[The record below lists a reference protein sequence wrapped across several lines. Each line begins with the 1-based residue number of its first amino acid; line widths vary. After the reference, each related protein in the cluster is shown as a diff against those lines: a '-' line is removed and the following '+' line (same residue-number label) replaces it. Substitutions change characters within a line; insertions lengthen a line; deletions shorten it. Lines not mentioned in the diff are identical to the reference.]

1 MRRKSIIV
9 RILQVQAKILT
20 VMVYVCICILFAI
33 DHKNASIYIYI
44 VLLKAV
50 IIKNNY
56 VCYVRCIATYTS

>member
-33 DHKNASIYIYI
+33 DHKNASIYI